1 MYKKLISALLV
12 LCLVC
17 SPLLVPSFSAD
28 NEKETQAATQS
39 ATKSDKK
46 TKSYKSKISDL
57 RSKEKEYKERLKKTR
72 ENIRAKE
79 QYSSALVSQINELTD
94 EITDAHIK
102 VDKLKTRIAKKQKAI
117 RNSKKQIET
126 QMKTLRKRIRSIY
139 MAGDT
144 SSLEIILGAKDFG
157 DFIDKL
163 ELIKTLSSYDQ
174 KLINSLKTKLQVI
187 SKEKKSLVAAKA
199 KAESYQKLL
208 TSKQDKL
215 TKLLKDNE
223 DILSKLYNDQ
233 NDAKKLL
240 NNANSQESEIQGQLS
255 AYYNKLDEKEK
266 AERAKRIAAAKAAE
280 KQSTFTRGGTGSGSG
295 SSDSI
300 HVRRS
305 GFLWPV
311 PGYYYVISK
320 FGEDRGYSHKG
331 IDITGSGIMGA
342 NVVAA
347 FDGKV
352 IACNDDCIHNWGKS
366 GSCGCGG
373 GYGNYVL
380 IEHANGKQTLY
391 GHLSATTVSLNQ
403 KVTKGMTIGYV
414 GSTGWSTGAHLH
426 FECRYDGVPYN
437 PMQEY

>member
-17 SPLLVPSFSAD
+17 SPMLVPSFSAD
-28 NEKETQAATQS
+28 KEKATQAE
-39 ATKSDKK
+39 TKGDKK

-57 RSKEKEYKERLKKTR
+57 RSKEKEYQERLKKTKAD
-72 ENIRAKE
+72 IHAKE
-79 QYSSALVSQINELTD
+79 QYSSALVSQINVLTD
-94 EITDAHIK
+94 EITQSHIQ
-102 VDKLKTRIAKKQKAI
+102 VDKLKRSISKKQRAI
-117 RNSKKQIET
+117 KNSKNQIET
-126 QMKTLRKRIRSIY
+126 QMKTLKKRIRSIY

-163 ELIKTLSSYDQ
+163 ELIKSLSAYDQ
-174 KLINSLKTKLQVI
+174 KLINSLKGKLQII
-187 SKEKKSLVAAKA
+187 SKEKKSLVSAKK
-199 KAESYQKLL
+199 KAEASQKIL
-208 TSKQDKL
+208 TEKQDKL

-255 AYYNKLDEKEK
+255 AYYSKLDEKEK

-280 KQSTFTRGGTGSGSG
+280 KQSTFVRGGTGSGSG
-295 SSDSI
+295 SSESI

-305 GFLWPV
+305 GFTWPV

-320 FGEDRGYSHKG
+320 FAEDRGYSHKG

-347 FDGKV
+347 FDGTV

-380 IEHANGKQTLY
+380 IEHSNGKQTLY